1 MFFKLPLALSLA
13 ATLFVLPSCHTALTP
28 AQRAGLS
35 TVAVAKTSI
44 GLGAYGT
51 PYGGDVQ
58 MQRNASNVPA
68 TGILGP
74 LVGMAIGSAV
84 AGAQDSNFV
93 GKNSGYFA
101 AVQKN
106 VPSNLEKTLNDKLT
120 ISVKNSSFFRSKVVA
135 NSTNVITSEITSYRL
150 IRQGKNNQ
158 KELLFTAEVK
168 ANIYL
173 RDSSGKNLVGA
184 NYTAIGG
191 PTFTIRDYAEKPL
204 KSRQAYDSAIEGT
217 VKIFA
222 AVLEINTK

>member
-1 MFFKLPLALSLA
+1 MSFKLPLALSLA
-13 ATLFVLPSCHTALTP
+13 ATLFVLPSCHTGLTP
-28 AQRAGLS
+28 AQRAGFS

-44 GLGAYGT
+44 AANAYGS

-84 AGAQDSNFV
+84 AGAQDGNFV
-93 GKNSGYFA
+93 KKNSGYFV

-106 VPSNLEKTLNDKLT
+106 IPSNLEKTLNDKLT
-120 ISVKNSSFFRSKVVA
+120 SSVKNSSFFRSKVVA
-135 NSTNVITSEITSYRL
+135 ISSNVITSEITNYRL
-150 IRQGKNNQ
+150 IRQGKNHQ

-173 RDSSGKNLVGA
+173 RDSTGKNLVGG
-184 NYTAIGG
+184 NYTSSGG
-191 PTFTIRDYAEKPL
+191 SAFTIRDYAEKPMR
-204 KSRQAYDSAIEGT
+204 SREAYESAIEGA

-222 AVLEINTK
+222 EVLDRSTK